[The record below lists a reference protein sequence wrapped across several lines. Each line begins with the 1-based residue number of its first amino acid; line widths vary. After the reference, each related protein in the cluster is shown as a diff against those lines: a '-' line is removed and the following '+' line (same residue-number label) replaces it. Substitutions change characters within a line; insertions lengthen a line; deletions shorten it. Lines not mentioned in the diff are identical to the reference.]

1 MPSPL
6 LSQRRIDM
14 THSPALTR
22 RFLLGA
28 APAAT
33 LLGAT
38 VRAQSTSAPNVLAQ
52 RMSPRIIG
60 NPNAKILVQEWFSF
74 TCTHCAHFATEE
86 FPEIKAKLIDTGK
99 IRYQFHDF
107 TGDQVGL
114 TAAMIA
120 RALPEER
127 YVPFLE
133 ALFSSQMQW
142 AFSRDGDPVD
152 RLKQISALAGIS
164 SSEFDAIHNDMGY
177 MQAVFEQVKK
187 DSDTYNISGT
197 PYFRFNNT
205 AYSQDPETYDKFAD
219 LVAKAS

>member
-1 MPSPL
+1 MNNSPV
-6 LSQRRIDM
+6 LS
-14 THSPALTR
+14 R
-22 RFLLGA
+22 RFILGA
-28 APAAT
+28 APAAAALFGT
-33 LLGAT
+33 TAH
-38 VRAQSTSAPNVLAQ
+38 AQAPSGNALLAQ
-52 RMSPRIIG
+52 RLSPRIIG
-60 NPNAKILVQEWFSF
+60 NPNAKVLVQEWFSL

-114 TAAMIA
+114 TAAMVA

-142 AFSRDGDPVD
+142 AFNREGDPIE

-164 SSEFDAIHNDMGY
+164 SSDFDAIHNDMGY
-177 MQAVFEQVKK
+177 MQALFEQVKK
-187 DSDTYNISGT
+187 DSETYNITGT

-205 AYSQDPETYDKFAD
+205 TLDGDPDTYAHFAE